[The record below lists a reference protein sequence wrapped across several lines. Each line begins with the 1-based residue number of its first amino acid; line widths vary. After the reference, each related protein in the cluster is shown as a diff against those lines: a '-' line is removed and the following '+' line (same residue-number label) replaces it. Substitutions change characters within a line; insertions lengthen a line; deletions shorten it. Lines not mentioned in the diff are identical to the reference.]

1 MRISDWSSDVC
12 SSDLQSRR
20 GRSPDLRQPG
30 TSAAQ
35 SDLLL
40 FPAAAGLVPPA
51 GLRAGDPLFRKHLAD
66 LRFPLRV
73 LVGDR
78 DLAIDRAR
86 VAVLVGD
93 RLVDGDPLGQRDL
106 RGVAHR
112 DLAVAGEAQ
121 GAGIEVDRK
130 STRLNYS

>member
-1 MRISDWSSDVC
+1 MTHFC
-12 SSDLQSRR
+12 PTLASSDL
-20 GRSPDLRQPG
+20 
-30 TSAAQ
+30 
-35 SDLLL
+35 
-40 FPAAAGLVPPA
+40 
-51 GLRAGDPLFRKHLAD
+51 KHLGD
-66 LRFPLRV
+66 VRFPRRV

-78 DLAIDRAR
+78 DLAVDRAR

-121 GAGIEVDRK
+121 GAGIEVRAQRTVEARSEEHTSELQSLMRISYAVSCLTK
-130 STRLNYS
+130 KNNITR